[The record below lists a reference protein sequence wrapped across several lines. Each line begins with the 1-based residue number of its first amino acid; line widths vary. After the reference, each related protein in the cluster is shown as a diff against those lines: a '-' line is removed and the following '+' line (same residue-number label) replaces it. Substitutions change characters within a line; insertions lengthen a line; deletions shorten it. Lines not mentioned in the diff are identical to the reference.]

1 MSAQVLLTTLGNPA
15 SVFLVSLKGTS
26 PTVDPFP
33 PPMWPTPP
41 PPPSAPASSGEAP
54 SAGLG
59 FLSDSLH

>member
-15 SVFLVSLKGTS
+15 SVFLVFLKGTS

-33 PPMWPTPP
+33 PPMWPMPP

-59 FLSDSLH
+59 FLSDSPH

>member
-1 MSAQVLLTTLGNPA
+1 MSAQVLLTTLGNLA
-15 SVFLVSLKGTS
+15 SVFLVFLRGTL
-26 PTVDPFP
+26 PTVAPSP
-33 PPMWPTPP
+33 PLMWPMPP